1 MSQQNDAMA
10 GVLALGDSYT
20 VGTAVSDE
28 SRWLNRVIR
37 RLRDRDIDVGDP
49 TVIATDGW
57 TAAELM
63 DAIDRRGID
72 EKYAL
77 VTLLAGVNDVY
88 DGRSVEEFRPVFVD
102 LLERAIDLA
111 GDPENVLT
119 LTIPDYTLT
128 PVGQQNDPP
137 EDAERLASYNRLIEA
152 EVDRR
157 GVRVVDVVPISRRV
171 RDNEDLVA
179 DDGLHPSAAQH
190 ELWADRLFPAIVD
203 IMET

>member
-1 MSQQNDAMA
+1 MSQQNDAMV

-20 VGTAVSDE
+20 VGTAISDE

-37 RLRDRDIDVGDP
+37 RLRDRGIDVAEP

-57 TAAELM
+57 TAAELV
-63 DAIDRRGID
+63 DAIDRHGIH
-72 EKYAL
+72 EEYAL

-88 DGRSVEEFRPVFVD
+88 DGRPVEEFRPVFVD

-111 GDPENVLT
+111 GGPENVLA

-128 PVGQQNDPP
+128 PVGQQKDPA

-171 RDNEDLVA
+171 HDNGDLVA

-203 IMET
+203 ILET